1 MNLAIRQSVVRQ
13 FYSTELNKL
22 YDLSDSFC
30 NFFPECRI
38 ASVQL
43 LTLSTDMTF
52 NCVEIKRIEQDIP
65 QSVAKTY
72 NSHFWYSQ
80 YSLSNLYLVKIPVES
95 SDSFALLIQGYVDD
109 GWDNSG
115 RFIEIFDQQ
124 GDFLGA
130 GRCHNEGVEWL
141 SRQLNGQDFYTPAPA
156 WVGDEPGVQLASEP
170 IWSTE
175 FLSQYA
181 VNIEHKGSVTRYM
194 LPGED

>member
-1 MNLAIRQSVVRQ
+1 MNLAIRKSVVRQ

-43 LTLSTDMTF
+43 LTLSTDMAF
-52 NCVEIKRIEQDIP
+52 NCVEIERIEQDIP
-65 QSVAKTY
+65 QSVVKTY
-72 NSHFWYSQ
+72 NRHLWYSQ

-95 SDSFALLIQGYVDD
+95 ENSFALLIQGYVDD

-115 RFIEIFDQQ
+115 RFIELFDRQ

-130 GRCHNEGVEWL
+130 GRCRYEGVEWL
-141 SRQLNGQDFYTPAPA
+141 SRQLNGKDFYTPAPP
-156 WVGDEPGVQLASEP
+156 WVGDEPGVQCASEP
-170 IWSTE
+170 MWSE
-175 FLSQYA
+175 ELLSQYA
-181 VNIEHKGSVTRYM
+181 VNIEHKGSVTCYM
-194 LPGED
+194 LPSED

>member
-1 MNLAIRQSVVRQ
+1 MNLDIRKSIVRQ

-30 NFFPECRI
+30 NFFPVCRI

-43 LTLSTDMTF
+43 LTLSTDMGF
-52 NCVEIKRIEQDIP
+52 NCVEIERIEQDIP
-65 QSVAKTY
+65 QSVVKTY
-72 NSHFWYSQ
+72 NRHLWYSQ

-95 SDSFALLIQGYVDD
+95 ENSFALLIQGYVDD

-130 GRCHNEGVEWL
+130 GRCRYEGVKWL
-141 SRQLNGQDFYTPAPA
+141 SRQLNGKDFYTPAPP
-156 WVGDEPGVQLASEP
+156 WVGDEPRVQPASEP
-170 IWSTE
+170 RWSTE

-194 LPGED
+194 LPSED